1 LSVTTG
7 VGGHGVVGVLSGARP
22 GRTVAYRADMD
33 AVPPDEQI
41 GGGTTLAHVCGHDLH
56 TTVGV
61 GVAHVLSGLRERLA
75 GRFVFVFQ
83 PGEEALI
90 GAKAM
95 LDDGVLERFRPA
107 EIHALHCGPFPVGHF
122 VVTPGTGLPGQ
133 DHGTVGLTG
142 PGAAARAD
150 QLTAQINA
158 LGTVGR
164 PTSPAD
170 LERVI
175 AEVETPHGPL
185 ARFVFMQAQ
194 PVPADGGVDVRLS
207 YRCWPE
213 DRYAEVRAAVDR
225 LARSAGGSAVFPS
238 APFPAL
244 VTPEGDGHA
253 LQRYLRRTVG
263 PDETEVMYGAIP
275 YSGEDFALFLNRIPG
290 TYSFLGVRRP
300 GAGIETSYPHYVT
313 FDPDER
319 AIGHGVRAMAGWL
332 STRAGAS

>member
-1 LSVTTG
+1 
-7 VGGHGVVGVLSGARP
+7 
-22 GRTVAYRADMD
+22 
-33 AVPPDEQI
+33 
-41 GGGTTLAHVCGHDLH
+41 VCGHDIH

-61 GVAHVLSGLRERLA
+61 GVAHVLSGLRDRLA

-90 GAKAM
+90 GARAM

-107 EIHALHCGPFPVGHF
+107 EIHALHCGPFPVGDF

-133 DHGTVGLTG
+133 DHGTVSLTG
-142 PGAAARAD
+142 ADAAARAD
-150 QLTAQINA
+150 RLTAEINA
-158 LGTVGR
+158 LGTIGR

-170 LERVI
+170 LERLV
-175 AEVETPHGPL
+175 AEVEMPHGPL
-185 ARFVFMQAQ
+185 ERFVFMQAD
-194 PVPADGGVDVRLS
+194 PVPADGGADVRIS

-213 DRYAEVRAAVDR
+213 DRYVEVRSAVDR
-225 LARSAGGSAVFPS
+225 LARSAGGSAVFPGD
-238 APFPAL
+238 PFPAL
-244 VTPEGDGHA
+244 VTPERDGQA
-253 LQRYLRRTVG
+253 VRRYLQRTVG
-263 PDETEVMYGAIP
+263 PGKTEIMYAPVP
-275 YSGEDFALFLNRIPG
+275 YNGEDFALFLDRIPG

-332 STRAGAS
+332 STRAGAR

>member
-1 LSVTTG
+1 
-7 VGGHGVVGVLSGARP
+7 
-22 GRTVAYRADMD
+22 
-33 AVPPDEQI
+33 
-41 GGGTTLAHVCGHDLH
+41 VCGHDIH

-90 GAKAM
+90 GARAM
-95 LDDGVLERFRPA
+95 LADGVLERFRPA

-122 VVTPGTGLPGQ
+122 AVTPGTGLPGQ
-133 DHGTVGLTG
+133 DHGTVSLTG

-150 QLTAQINA
+150 QLTAQVNA

-164 PTSPAD
+164 PASPAD

-194 PVPADGGVDVRLS
+194 PAPADGGVDVRLS
-207 YRCWPE
+207 YRCWPQ
-213 DRYAEVRAAVDR
+213 DRYAEVRAAVNR
-225 LARSAGGSAVFPS
+225 LARSAGSSAVFPS

-263 PDETEVMYGAIP
+263 PDETEVIYAAVP
-275 YSGEDFALFLNRIPG
+275 YNGEDFALFLNRIPG

-332 STRAGAS
+332 STRAGGS